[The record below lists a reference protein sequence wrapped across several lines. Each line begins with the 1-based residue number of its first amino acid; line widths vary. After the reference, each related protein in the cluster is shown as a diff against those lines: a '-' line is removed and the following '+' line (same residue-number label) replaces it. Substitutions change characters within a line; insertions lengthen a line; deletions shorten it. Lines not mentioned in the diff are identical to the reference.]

1 MTFIKRF
8 RKEYGFLLQKTLRR
22 FFSRASNET
31 IIYIVPVVG
40 FYWDIVEKKEE
51 VEMKED
57 VE

>member
-1 MTFIKRF
+1 MALIKRF

-31 IIYIVPVVG
+31 IIYIVVR